1 MRLKIKEG
9 THNTSV
15 TINFWD
21 TSWTMLLSL
30 LLRKNRLIES
40 SFIVEEDWLFE
51 ASSVD
56 ATNGALKLE
65 EEQDEIQRI
74 QAKEK
79 KIWSH
84 LV

>member
-1 MRLKIKEG
+1 
-9 THNTSV
+9 
-15 TINFWD
+15 
-21 TSWTMLLSL
+21 MLLSL
-30 LLRKNRLIES
+30 LLTKNGLTKS

-56 ATNGALKLE
+56 AINGASKLE

-79 KIWSH
+79 EKEKSDLI
-84 LV
+84 LFNALIPC

>member
-1 MRLKIKEG
+1 M
-9 THNTSV
+9 
-15 TINFWD
+15 
-21 TSWTMLLSL
+21 
-30 LLRKNRLIES
+30 
-40 SFIVEEDWLFE
+40 VEEDWLFK

-56 ATNGALKLE
+56 VTIGASKLE

>member
-1 MRLKIKEG
+1 M
-9 THNTSV
+9 T
-15 TINFWD
+15 
-21 TSWTMLLSL
+21 
-30 LLRKNRLIES
+30 ES
-40 SFIVEEDWLFE
+40 SFTVEEDWLFE

-79 KIWSH
+79 K
-84 LV
+84 

>member
-1 MRLKIKEG
+1 
-9 THNTSV
+9 
-15 TINFWD
+15 
-21 TSWTMLLSL
+21 MLLSL
-30 LLRKNRLIES
+30 LLRKNGLTES

-56 ATNGALKLE
+56 KIDGASKLE

-79 KIWSH
+79 KID
-84 LV
+84 LTLFNTLIPC